1 MEQIVAAAEIRKHL
15 GELSDFAAV
24 TALLPL
30 TGLSVVDVG
39 CGPGHV
45 ARELCGIGATVV
57 CVEPDPVQAAKN
69 RLATPVPGLSFIEA
83 RAEALPL
90 ETGTADGVF
99 FFRSLHHVPIAQMDA
114 ALAEAARVLKPASGF
129 LCVVEPAMTGSYFP
143 VMRPYNDETKVRTQ
157 AQAALR
163 RTAGRIFTDAEFFE
177 YVQRPSYD
185 SFASL
190 VTRVT
195 GQTFNNISRDRVET
209 DEVRSLFE
217 AGKVADN
224 RYVFEQPLLLNLYR
238 HPKHQIKPV

>member
-1 MEQIVAAAEIRKHL
+1 MEQNVSAADIRKHL

-24 TALLPL
+24 TALLAL
-30 TGLSVVDVG
+30 AGLSVVDVG

-45 ARELCGIGATVV
+45 ARELCGIGATVL

-69 RLATPVPGLSFIEA
+69 RLASAVPGLSFTEA
-83 RAEALPL
+83 RAEALPV
-90 ETGTADGVF
+90 ESGSVDGVF
-99 FFRSLHHVPIAQMDA
+99 FFRSLHHVPIDQMDA

-129 LCVVEPAMTGSYFP
+129 LCVVEPAMTGTYFP
-143 VMRPYNDETKVRTQ
+143 VMRPYNDETKVRTH
-157 AQAALR
+157 AQAALKR
-163 RTAGRIFTDAEFFE
+163 SAGAIFADAEFFE

-195 GQTFNNISRDRVET
+195 GQTFNNINREHVET
-209 DEVRSLFE
+209 DEVRALFN

-238 HPKHQIKPV
+238 HPRHQI